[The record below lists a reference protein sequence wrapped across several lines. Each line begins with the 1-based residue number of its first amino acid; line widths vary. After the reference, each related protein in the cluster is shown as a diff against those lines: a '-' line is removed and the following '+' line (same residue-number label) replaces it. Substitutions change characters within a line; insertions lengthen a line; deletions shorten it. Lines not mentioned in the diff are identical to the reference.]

1 METHLSGE
9 GNFLNA
15 PGEIAFRRMCARV
28 YPHARA
34 NPLVGACGPSEYF
47 VCTWKKKS
55 IYVQL
60 GQRESANTDML
71 KPTLPV
77 LTALTHRSSQVE
89 LVGKGSRVRYG
100 NGGVPL
106 FLVWRLWKMSTLRF
120 SFVHEAG
127 TSFSL
132 IIFKN
137 TKILLDTGIVWMLA
151 FMPKQGLW

>member
-1 METHLSGE
+1 MEKGTFLMLRGKLLFEGCVLVCIRTHVQIHLWVRVGHRST
-9 GNFLNA
+9 L
-15 PGEIAFRRMCARV
+15 CAR
-28 YPHARA
+28 
-34 NPLVGACGPSEYF
+34 G
-47 VCTWKKKS
+47 KKS

-60 GQRESANTDML
+60 GQRESANTDVL

-89 LVGKGSRVRYG
+89 LVGKGSRVRHG

-120 SFVHEAG
+120 SFVHEAR

-151 FMPKQGLW
+151 SMPKQGLW